1 MNEREL
7 RTALD
12 AKTKEYD
19 AAKEAGK
26 STEELRKLVDEVKE
40 LRAKLD
46 LE

>member
-19 AAKEAGK
+19 LAKKEGK

-40 LRAKLD
+40 LESAK
-46 LE
+46 E